1 MNNKDITEAK
11 HPDLRAS
18 GAALRRAAELAR
30 RTAIETD
37 TALVVVKNGKL
48 LRIPA
53 SELRAASTFDSSLPS
68 R

>member
-1 MNNKDITEAK
+1 MNPKDITEAK
-11 HPDLRAS
+11 DPDLRAS
-18 GAALRRAAELAR
+18 GPALGRAAELAR

-37 TALVVVKNGKL
+37 TALVVVEKGEL

-53 SELRAASTFDSSLPS
+53 SELRAASTSDSSLPS